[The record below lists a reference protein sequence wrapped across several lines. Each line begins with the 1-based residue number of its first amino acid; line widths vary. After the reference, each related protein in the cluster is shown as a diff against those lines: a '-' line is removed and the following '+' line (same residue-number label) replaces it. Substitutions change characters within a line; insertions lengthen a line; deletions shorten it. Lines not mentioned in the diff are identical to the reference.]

1 MNNHDY
7 KILIYS
13 KENFDAYNA
22 AIKALEATK
31 KAGGWDRLY
40 GGRILN
46 DCMVPAMYHGND
58 FMILLERDNGSG
70 EYSITVM

>member
-1 MNNHDY
+1 MEMHDY
-7 KILIYS
+7 KVLIYK

-31 KAGGWDRLY
+31 KESGWNRIY
-40 GGRILN
+40 GGRIYK
-46 DCMVPAMYHGND
+46 DCMVPAMYHGDD
-58 FMILLERDNGSG
+58 FMILMERDNGCG